1 MPRRSHKCQCCPEP
15 APPCNKCSDGPVQLV
30 IECVYSGDGGVVIEA
45 ATEGSGYGYGEISTK
60 CVPTAETSGCITT
73 VLITDG
79 GSGYTS
85 PPTATLAGGDPE
97 NPAELW
103 VDIHSPIKSVT
114 VTEGGSYSAAP
125 SVTVASNALNRL
137 ATAQLF
143 ADLSAKVTSITVTN
157 KGTGYTEPPA
167 VFINGGG
174 GSGATATATVSGGQ
188 VTAVTLTNQGSGYQH
203 RPDVAFSGGGGS
215 GAVATAQILG
225 PVDRVVIL
233 DPGLYRA
240 RSTNEFSFP
249 TISFSGNGSGAKAE
263 IEWDGT
269 VAAVVEPQAGCTG
282 RGYDGEHEVT
292 FSGGGGNGATAT
304 AYSVIAEAI
313 VIDIGDGCGTT
324 ETNTVGFDSESSND
338 VYPLA
343 LENVEEPPAYEAARW
358 TVTASVDLALRE
370 AITVDIR
377 QWWVEPR
384 PQFLN
389 NPDILV
395 LETHKR
401 LLLRNYSRVE
411 PDVTFEL
418 IGQPASAANAIIS
431 PQWTENE
438 DESGNQFWS
447 LSGVT
452 LTSPG
457 DNLLTSATNAA
468 VLQVRSSDM
477 PSNNAS
483 PSVPATY
490 SFTPPEVAS
499 AVLANFI
506 VQPVFNVTFRQT
518 IPGRYELDTVTLVSG
533 GFRWPG
539 PFSAPATL
547 PVKFT
552 LSRGHEFLSYTVN
565 ATIANH
571 IVTAVSIAT
580 RGGFYGAA
588 TLTSIGPIEDPIGSF
603 FGSGTTTR
611 TTTLGEPEVS
621 ARVVQPATYTGRKN
635 GSGAELAV
643 TLSEETDENDVTYYE
658 VESVAVARGGKNY
671 YQDQPVE
678 FFLGGGSSVG
688 LPALAH
694 VNLPPREP
702 PVIHAWWIDGG
713 RDADLSFTFE
723 DNGDDTWKVSDI
735 EILNGGI
742 GYTDGDAIRYEM
754 ADDNYWESGASLL
767 AEIET
772 DEEGTITNVVIVDG
786 GRGWRQPSSIAS
798 VTVTRGGRYF
808 RKVVTNTE
816 IPIGELNCKEN
827 DWEVVD
833 LLEGVELQAPRV
845 GDTFTRFYPVQGAPS
860 VQVESVRR
868 CDIPEITVSLQ

>member
-45 ATEGSGYGYGEISTK
+45 ATEGSGYDYGQISTK

-85 PPTATLAGGDPE
+85 APTATLAGGDPE
-97 NPAELW
+97 DQAELW

-125 SVTVASNALNRL
+125 SVTVAGNGLNSL
-137 ATAQLF
+137 ASARLF
-143 ADLSAKVTSITVTN
+143 ADLSAKVTSVTVTN

-174 GSGATATATVSGGQ
+174 GSGATATATVSKGQ

-249 TISFSGNGSGAKAE
+249 TIAFSGGGSGAKAT

-269 VAAVVEPQAGCTG
+269 VASVGVPGGCDG
-282 RGYDGEHEVT
+282 KGYDDEHEVT
-292 FSGGGGNGATAT
+292 FSGGGGSGAAAT
-304 AYSVIAEAI
+304 AYSAIAETI
-313 VIDIGDGCGTT
+313 VIDIGNGCGAT
-324 ETNTVGFDSESSND
+324 ETNAVRFEGASSNG
-338 VYPLA
+338 VFPLDIESQDEPVTGYESTRWIVDA
-343 LENVEEPPAYEAARW
+343 AVNLE
-358 TVTASVDLALRE
+358 SRE
-370 AITVDIR
+370 AITIEVR
-377 QWWVEPR
+377 QWWSSDTFVFSSVTESHK
-384 PQFLN
+384 L
-389 NPDILV
+389 LV
-395 LETHKR
+395 
-401 LLLRNYSRVE
+401 LRNYTRVE
-411 PDVTFEL
+411 PTVTFE
-418 IGQPASAANAIIS
+418 IAGSVNAVIA
-431 PQWTENE
+431 PEWTQDE
-438 DESGNQFWS
+438 DAYKRAYWS

-452 LTSPG
+452 ITSPG
-457 DNLLTSATNAA
+457 DNLLTSSTDSA
-468 VLQVRSSDM
+468 LLSIRSSDM
-477 PSNNAS
+477 PPSIAQTTI
-483 PSVPATY
+483 SVPATY

-547 PVKFT
+547 PVRFT

-565 ATIANH
+565 ATVTNH
-571 IVTAVSIAT
+571 IVTAVNIAT

-588 TLTSIGPIEDPIGSF
+588 TLTSIGPIAEPIGYF

-611 TTTLGEPEVS
+611 TTTMEDPEVS
-621 ARVVQPATYTGRKN
+621 ARVVQPATYTGRKK

-671 YQDQPVE
+671 YQDQPIE
-678 FFLGGGSSVG
+678 FFLGTGSSVWI
-688 LPALAH
+688 PALAH
-694 VNLPPREP
+694 INLPPREP
-702 PVIHAWWIDGG
+702 PSIHAWWIDGG
-713 RDADLSFTFE
+713 RDADIAFTFE
-723 DNGDDTWKVSDI
+723 DNGDGTWTVSDA
-735 EILNGGI
+735 EIINGGI
-742 GYTDGDAIRYEM
+742 GYTDGDVIRYEM
-754 ADDNYWESGASLL
+754 AEDNYWDSYSFLW

-772 DEEGTITNVVIVDG
+772 NDKGTITNVVIVDG
-786 GRGWRQPSSIAS
+786 GRYYRQPSSIAS